1 MYLVYQKIKIKSPV
15 LIKDSLLYHSF
26 LRKQLVEGQTYVIRF
41 DFKVFP
47 QAWNINPY
55 RHGRKKKKKNKWG
68 QIKRITLKRVKIL
81 RERLEKIFF
90 AGAGTLASPLASA
103 TAYRLRLIVT
113 FLGGEG
119 RRRSKY
125 SIINKDIKSMLEKE
139 EGMLAKIIEKK
150 NKAKQS

>member
-55 RHGRKKKKKNKWG
+55 RHGRKKKKKKKWG
-68 QIKRITLKRVKIL
+68 QIKRITLKGVKIS
-81 RERLEKIFF
+81 RKGLEKIFF

-113 FLGGEG
+113 FLGG
-119 RRRSKY
+119 
-125 SIINKDIKSMLEKE
+125 KE
-139 EGMLAKIIEKK
+139 EGEVNTLLLIKILNQCWKK
-150 NKAKQS
+150 KKECLLK